1 MGIRIVDIEDIEK
14 LFSKFEI
21 SVLKKHKFLAA
32 KITYIDIMKTK
43 LQILS
48 AFKE

>member
-1 MGIRIVDIEDIEK
+1 MEIRIVDIEQ

-21 SVLKKHKFLAA
+21 SVLKKGKILAA
-32 KITYIDIMKTK
+32 KIARIDIMKTK

>member
-1 MGIRIVDIEDIEK
+1 MGIRIVDIK
-14 LFSKFEI
+14 PLFSKFEI
-21 SVLKKHKFLAA
+21 SVLKKGKFLAA
-32 KITYIDIMKTK
+32 KITCIDIMETK